1 MSVMKN
7 KFEYVIGIDQSY
19 KRTGLSLSY
28 KGEPIDYFSI
38 SPEASESISDAR
50 KEISNII
57 YQWLSKS
64 ASEGKLEPSKTICL
78 FESIRMFS
86 HGFLSMDYILKTG
99 ALITN
104 ISDIMESFGIICFS
118 VDTRAWKAAVIGTS
132 KPKDNLY
139 KINPAKWPTICFVRD
154 HLKIDHSKILIP
166 EKKRKNGTIRIKGNY
181 YSVND
186 DLCDAI
192 CISLYPFK
200 ENAKNMKKLE
210 F

>member
-1 MSVMKN
+1 MN
-7 KFEYVIGIDQSY
+7 EFEYVIGIDQSY

-28 KGEPIDYFSI
+28 KGKLVDYFTI
-38 SPEASESISDAR
+38 SPEFLSDIELKR
-50 KEISNII
+50 KYIANII
-57 YQWLSKS
+57 YQWLQKS
-64 ASEGKLEPSKTICL
+64 VSEGKLEPQKTICL

-86 HGFLSMDYILKTG
+86 RGFLNMDYILKTG

-104 ISDIMESFGIICFS
+104 IADIMSEFTINCYSI
-118 VDTRAWKAAVIGTS
+118 DTRAWKAAVVGTS
-132 KPKDNLY
+132 KPQENKY
-139 KINPAKWPTICFVRD
+139 KINPAKWPTILYCKNILQIEYD
-154 HLKIDHSKILIP
+154 KMLIP
-166 EKKRKNGTIRIKGNY
+166 EKRHKAGTIRVKKQL

-200 ENAKNMKKLE
+200 GNAKNMKKLE

>member
-1 MSVMKN
+1 MN

-28 KGEPIDYFSI
+28 KGELVDCFSI
-38 SPEASESISDAR
+38 SPETSEAIYDAR
-50 KEISNII
+50 KYISNNI
-57 YQWLSKS
+57 YQWLKKS
-64 ASEGKLEPSKTICL
+64 VSECQLEPSKTICL

-86 HGFLSMDYILKTG
+86 RGFLSMDYILKTG

-104 ISDIMESFGIICFS
+104 ISDIMREFDIQCYS
-118 VDTRAWKAAVIGTS
+118 VDTRAWKSVVVGTS
-132 KPKDNLY
+132 KPKDNQY
-139 KINPAKWPTICFVRD
+139 KINPAKWPTICYVRD
-154 HLKIDHSKILIP
+154 NLKIDHNKILIL
-166 EKKRKNGTIRIKGNY
+166 EKKKKNGTINIKGNY